1 MESDEDGK
9 MTQMKTIAGQD
20 LRDMFS
26 AATSWLEKSS
36 ADIDALNVFPVP
48 DGDTGTNMMLTMRST
63 MEEAFRA
70 PDHSA
75 SGVASAMAKGALMGA
90 RGNSGVI
97 LSQVWRG
104 LSQGLEG
111 KESFTSADLAQALEQ
126 AAATAYKGVSNPVE
140 GTMLTVMNAA
150 AAAAR
155 AEVEKGEE
163 DIIAVMETTVEAA
176 RNSVADTPKLLK
188 VLREAGVV
196 DAGGQGVYTILEG
209 ALRYLRG
216 EVELMRLRKP
226 QIIVSELPHIT
237 PATTGPVIDE
247 IPFGY
252 CTEFMLKGE
261 KLDPEIMKKRLVR
274 KGESLIV
281 VGDESAVRIHI
292 HTLDPG
298 NVIRWATRLGT
309 VHQVSIRNMDEQ
321 HQDFLEMQKERIPT
335 ADTAVITVAAGDGL
349 KDVFASLGAAVVIPG
364 GQTMNP
370 STKDILQA
378 IESVPSEK
386 VIILPNNKNIITTA
400 EQVQSLTQKQVQ
412 VVPSKT
418 IPQGVVALL
427 AFDYEADSKTNAHIM
442 ENAISSVKSIEITRS
457 VRSTKVNG
465 LKIKRKQPIGILDG
479 NLVAAGTSEADV
491 LYRILA
497 EMDMEKAEVVTIY
510 HGEDIEG
517 AEAEQISA
525 EISEKYPHLQVEI
538 VRGGQPHYSYIISV
552 E

>member
-1 MESDEDGK
+1 
-9 MTQMKTIAGQD
+9 MTQMKTVAGQD

-36 ADIDALNVFPVP
+36 SEIDALNVFPVP

-70 PDHSA
+70 PDNSA
-75 SGVASAMAKGALMGA
+75 AGVAGAMAKGALMGA

-104 LSQGLEG
+104 LAEGLAG
-111 KESFTSADLAQALEQ
+111 KQSFTTAEFAAALEK
-126 AAATAYKGVSNPVE
+126 AAVTAYKGVSNPVE
-140 GTMLTVMNAA
+140 GTMLTVMKAVA
-150 AAAAR
+150 SAAR
-155 AEVEKGEE
+155 DQVDSGNE
-163 DIIAVMETTVEAA
+163 DIISVLEVVVEAA
-176 RNSVADTPKLLK
+176 RDSVANTPLLLK

-196 DAGGQGVYTILEG
+196 DAGGQGIYTLFEG
-209 ALRYLRG
+209 SLRYLRG

-226 QIIVSELPHIT
+226 QIIVSEIPHTTPLPQT
-237 PATTGPVIDE
+237 AVIDE
-247 IPFGY
+247 APYGY

-261 KLDPEIMKKRLVR
+261 KIDTDAITKRLEH

-298 NVIRWATRLGT
+298 NIVHWATKLGT

-321 HQDFLEMQKERIPT
+321 HQDFMEMQKERVPT
-335 ADTAVITVAAGDGL
+335 ADTAVITVVSGDGL
-349 KDVFASLGAAVVIPG
+349 NDIFASLGASAVIPG

-378 IESVPSEK
+378 VESAPSDK
-386 VIILPNNKNIITTA
+386 IIVLPNNKNIILAA
-400 EQVQSLTQKQVQ
+400 EQVQSLTQKQVT
-412 VVPSKT
+412 VVPSTT

-427 AFDYEADSKTNAHIM
+427 AFDYEADFKTNTQIM
-442 ENAISSVKSIEITRS
+442 ENAISTVKSIEITRS

-465 LKIKRKQPIGILDG
+465 LKIKRKQPIGLLDG
-479 NLVAAGTSEADV
+479 ELLVAGNSDIDV
-491 LYRILA
+491 LNKLLDKM
-497 EMDMEKAEVVTIY
+497 EMDKAEIVTIY
-510 HGEDIEG
+510 HGEDVET

-525 EISEKYPHLQVEI
+525 GITEKYPQIQVEV

>member
-1 MESDEDGK
+1 
-9 MTQMKTIAGQD
+9 MTQMKTVAGQD

-36 ADIDALNVFPVP
+36 SEIDALNVFPVP

-70 PDHSA
+70 PDNSA
-75 SGVASAMAKGALMGA
+75 AGVAGAMAKGALMGA

-104 LSQGLEG
+104 LAEGLTG
-111 KESFTSADLAQALEQ
+111 KQSFTTAEFASALEK

-140 GTMLTVMNAA
+140 GTMLTVMKAVA
-150 AAAAR
+150 SAAR
-155 AEVEKGEE
+155 DQVDSGNE
-163 DIIAVMETTVEAA
+163 DVISVLEAVVEAA
-176 RNSVADTPKLLK
+176 RDSVANTPLLLK

-196 DAGGQGVYTILEG
+196 DAGGQGIYTLFEG
-209 ALRYLRG
+209 SLRYLRG

-226 QIIVSELPHIT
+226 QIIVSEIPHTTPLPQT
-237 PATTGPVIDE
+237 AVIDE
-247 IPFGY
+247 LLYGY

-261 KLDPEIMKKRLVR
+261 KIDTDVITKRLEH

-298 NVIRWATRLGT
+298 NIVHWATKLGT

-321 HQDFLEMQKERIPT
+321 HQDFLEMQKERVPT
-335 ADTAVITVAAGDGL
+335 ADTAVITVVSGDGL
-349 KDVFASLGAAVVIPG
+349 NDIFASLGASAVIPG

-378 IESVPSEK
+378 VESAPSDK
-386 VIILPNNKNIITTA
+386 IIILPNNKNIVLAA
-400 EQVQSLTQKQVQ
+400 EQVQSLTQKQVT
-412 VVPSKT
+412 VVPSTT

-427 AFDYEADSKTNAHIM
+427 AFDYEADFKTNTHIM
-442 ENAISSVKSIEITRS
+442 ENAISTVKSIEITRS

-465 LKIKRKQPIGILDG
+465 LKIKRKQPIGLLDG
-479 NLVAAGTSEADV
+479 ELLVAGNSDIDV
-491 LYRILA
+491 LNKLLGKM
-497 EMDMEKAEVVTIY
+497 EMDKAEIVTIY
-510 HGEDIEG
+510 HGEDVET

-525 EISEKYPHLQVEI
+525 GITEKYPQIQVEV